1 MKVFLKKDVPGV
13 GKAQQVVNVADGYA
27 RNFLMPRGL
36 AVPATEGTVSI
47 ARQHAESSERRE
59 ERIREHSEA
68 LAARLAEH
76 EIHFRVKAG
85 ETGRLYGSITT
96 ADIAE
101 KIAQVLGHDFD
112 KHWIQLE
119 RPLRDAGPHI
129 VELKLEGG
137 VRGRVKVLVEAE
149 EV

>member
-13 GKAQQVVNVADGYA
+13 GKAQQVVTVADGYA
-27 RNFLMPRGL
+27 RNYLMPRGL
-36 AVPATEGTVSI
+36 AVLATEDAVSL
-47 ARQHAESSERRE
+47 ARQHAESTERRE
-59 ERIREHSEA
+59 ERTRERSEA
-68 LAARLAEH
+68 LASQLADQ
-76 EIHFRVKAG
+76 EIRFKVKAG

-101 KIAQVLGHDFD
+101 KIAHLLGSDFD
-112 KHWIQLE
+112 KHWIQME
-119 RPLRDAGPHI
+119 RPLRDVGSHT
-129 VELKLEGG
+129 VDLRLEGG

>member
-13 GKAQQVVNVADGYA
+13 GKAQQVVTVADGYA
-27 RNFLMPRGL
+27 RNFLIPRGL
-36 AVPATEGTVSI
+36 AVLATEGAVSV

-59 ERIREHSEA
+59 ERTRERSEA
-68 LAARLAEH
+68 LAARLADQ
-76 EIHFRVKAG
+76 EIRFSVKAG

-101 KIAQVLGHDFD
+101 RIAQVLGHDFD
-112 KHWIQLE
+112 KRWIQLE
-119 RPLRDAGPHI
+119 RPLREIGLHT

>member
-1 MKVFLKKDVPGV
+1 M
-13 GKAQQVVNVADGYA
+13 ADQ
-27 RNFLMPRGL
+27 
-36 AVPATEGTVSI
+36 E
-47 ARQHAESSERRE
+47 
-59 ERIREHSEA
+59 IRFS
-68 LAARLAEH
+68 
-76 EIHFRVKAG
+76 VKAG

-101 KIAQVLGHDFD
+101 RIAQVLGHDFD
-112 KHWIQLE
+112 KRWIQLE
-119 RPLRDAGPHI
+119 RPLREIGLHT